1 MNFPT
6 LRESTCKEKL
16 SYFRRRMERLS
27 WLTPPERRQLFKELQ
42 TFCDSL
48 RTEKMILG
56 STALGLGAAVL
67 PVIGLITGPI
77 IGGFYGAYK
86 ANKLVEYRREAQHLL
101 EELAAY

>member
-6 LRESTCKEKL
+6 LSESTCKEKM
-16 SYFRRRMERLS
+16 SYFRLRMERLS
-27 WLTPPERRQLFKELQ
+27 WLTAQERRRLFKELQ
-42 TFCDSL
+42 IFSDSL

-56 STALGLGAAVL
+56 SSALGLGAAVL

-86 ANKLVEYRREAQHLL
+86 ANKLVKYRREAQQML
-101 EELAAY
+101 EELAE